1 MKLNKD
7 ISKLKLPQNLEIG
20 VMVKKHREQLEENKI
35 SEDCYSFV
43 LGQSPFPVPKPI
55 KAALEKATGENDYVE
70 AEGIESLREKVKEFN
85 KRNYRLDIPLERILI
100 GPGTKTILAML
111 FQMLEGHFILPT
123 PAWVG
128 YIPLLQVYCKSFE
141 YLRMSAADDFKV
153 TPNKLRDILK
163 KTAEP
168 SIFIL
173 NNPQNPTGALY
184 SKTELI
190 ALSEVFSEYDVTV
203 IADEIYAL
211 STYQDGTFTSM
222 ASIYPKKTFVTNG
235 ISKDRSAG
243 GYRLGTLI
251 LPEENKEKLFNMFST
266 YASSLYSN
274 VSTPI
279 QKACIIAYA
288 DNEEIKTYMND
299 TRNIHRMIGE
309 YFSKYC
315 DNIPG
320 LSASKPKGGFYFTL
334 DFNGVKDKLKKRG
347 ITTAL
352 ELCHALFDNPYKVA
366 LITGDALGVDE
377 EDFISRIAFVD
388 YDGVAI
394 LKSYNKEKP
403 IGREEE
409 IKFISK
415 HMAHMQKGFENIRQ
429 FIIDLDE

>member
-1 MKLNKD
+1 MKLNKE
-7 ISKLKLPQNLEIG
+7 ISKMKLPQNLEIG
-20 VMVKKHREQLEENKI
+20 LMVKEHREQLEEGNI
-35 SEDCYSFV
+35 TEDCYSFV

-55 KAALEKATGENDYVE
+55 KAALAKATGENDYVE
-70 AEGIESLREKVKEFN
+70 PEGIKALREKVKEFN
-85 KRNYRLDIPLERILI
+85 RRHYDLDILLERILI

-141 YLRMSAADDFKV
+141 FLRMSAKDGFKV

-163 KTAEP
+163 KTEEP

-173 NNPQNPTGALY
+173 NNPQNPSGALY
-184 SKTELI
+184 SKSELI
-190 ALSEVFSEYDVTV
+190 ALSKVFKEYDVTV

-211 STYQDGTFTSM
+211 STYQEGSFTSM

-235 ISKDRSAG
+235 ISKDRSSG

-251 LPEENKEKLFNMFST
+251 LPEENKEKLFNMFTT

-279 QKACIIAYA
+279 QKACLVAYA
-288 DNEEIKTYMND
+288 DNEKIKTYMND
-299 TRNIHRMIGE
+299 TRDIHRMLGD
-309 YFSKYC
+309 YFSQYC
-315 DNIPG
+315 DKIPG
-320 LSASKPKGGFYFTL
+320 LSASKPEGGFYFNL
-334 DFNGVKDKLKKRG
+334 DFNGVKDKLNKKG

-352 ELCHALFDNPYKVA
+352 KLCHALFDNPYKVA

-377 EDFISRIAFVD
+377 DDFISRIAFVD
-388 YDGVAI
+388 YDGEAI
-394 LKSYNKEKP
+394 LKAYRKAKP

-409 IKFISK
+409 ITFISK
-415 HMAHMQKGFENIRQ
+415 HLAHMQKGFENIRQ
-429 FIIDLDE
+429 FINDLDK